1 MRTAFYHFIFRK
13 LPNFPVQDRLEV
25 CLALLGNLHRSQ
37 FGFSSE
43 WLKEHSQLTGG
54 MIYIQVRPDILSGL
68 IWVQTVCKSYRQ
80 TTLEGKELKN
90 DKLCLFLSPDPKRIG
105 GYSDQPGVRPSVR
118 LSVRLS
124 VRRQKLVRSITFI
137 PFEIF

>member
-1 MRTAFYHFIFRK
+1 M
-13 LPNFPVQDRLEV
+13 
-25 CLALLGNLHRSQ
+25 CALYA
-37 FGFSSE
+37 
-43 WLKEHSQLTGG
+43 
-54 MIYIQVRPDILSGL
+54 IY
-68 IWVQTVCKSYRQ
+68 
-80 TTLEGKELKN
+80 EGPWHTSTITEKGHVFEGP
-90 DKLCLFLSPDPKRIG
+90 FLSPDPKRIG

>member
-1 MRTAFYHFIFRK
+1 MSR
-13 LPNFPVQDRLEV
+13 ES
-25 CLALLGNLHRSQ
+25 LLSGFVTKTQLHRLDLTKDSI
-37 FGFSSE
+37 
-43 WLKEHSQLTGG
+43 WLPKQRFDKAVQ
-54 MIYIQVRPDILSGL
+54 MCILIGA
-68 IWVQTVCKSYRQ
+68 
-80 TTLEGKELKN
+80 
-90 DKLCLFLSPDPKRIG
+90 FLSPDPKRIG

>member
-1 MRTAFYHFIFRK
+1 MSHTVHHLSFGEDYPGIVNPLDGVTQTADESKY
-13 LPNFPVQDRLEV
+13 
-25 CLALLGNLHRSQ
+25 CCMLGN
-37 FGFSSE
+37 FA
-43 WLKEHSQLTGG
+43 
-54 MIYIQVRPDILSGL
+54 
-68 IWVQTVCKSYRQ
+68 C
-80 TTLEGKELKN
+80 
-90 DKLCLFLSPDPKRIG
+90 FLSPDPKRIG

>member
-1 MRTAFYHFIFRK
+1 MLGRCLDMGGFLESHLIVKVALKSAGK
-13 LPNFPVQDRLEV
+13 L
-25 CLALLGNLHRSQ
+25 
-37 FGFSSE
+37 
-43 WLKEHSQLTGG
+43 LKSIPRRCFFCG
-54 MIYIQVRPDILSGL
+54 S
-68 IWVQTVCKSYRQ
+68 
-80 TTLEGKELKN
+80 
-90 DKLCLFLSPDPKRIG
+90 FLSPDPKRIG

>member
-1 MRTAFYHFIFRK
+1 MCFQFVILGYPVTNLYTVYRVNVLSPFIF
-13 LPNFPVQDRLEV
+13 V
-25 CLALLGNLHRSQ
+25 
-37 FGFSSE
+37 
-43 WLKEHSQLTGG
+43 
-54 MIYIQVRPDILSGL
+54 PDTFI
-68 IWVQTVCKSYRQ
+68 C
-80 TTLEGKELKN
+80 
-90 DKLCLFLSPDPKRIG
+90 FLSPDPKRIG

>member
-1 MRTAFYHFIFRK
+1 MNIAIETYSAAVLREHLVSCTDPGIFIRGVPGQSDKKSSDDVFFFFFLVLSLFYRSQMVNFKEIYHFSRFQRGSNIF
-13 LPNFPVQDRLEV
+13 Q
-25 CLALLGNLHRSQ
+25 
-37 FGFSSE
+37 
-43 WLKEHSQLTGG
+43 GG
-54 MIYIQVRPDILSGL
+54 GS
-68 IWVQTVCKSYRQ
+68 
-80 TTLEGKELKN
+80 N
-90 DKLCLFLSPDPKRIG
+90 FLSPDPKRIG